1 MDALVSFHFVYEGS
15 DQYPDARSFVMKFDV
30 TPDARLAAI
39 IRHEDEAFDE
49 RLDAL
54 MDDLDIDY
62 AEEWPSFDA
71 DLFGWLT
78 NCHEL
83 HGDPLVEVQRVRD
96 FLLDEGFRGG
106 EIVEIPY
113 EEFLAMAKHTH
124 TQAELEAALATL

>member
-1 MDALVSFHFVYEGS
+1 MDALVSFHFFYENS
-15 DQYPDARSFVMKFDV
+15 ELYSHARSFVMKFDV

-39 IRHEDEAFDE
+39 IRHDDDEFDE

-78 NCHEL
+78 NNHED
-83 HGDPLVEVQRVRD
+83 HGDPLAEVKRVRD
-96 FLLDEGFRGG
+96 FFLSEGFRGG

-113 EEFLAMAKHTH
+113 DHFIELAINTH
-124 TQAELEAALATL
+124 TYAELEAVLNAL

>member
-15 DQYPDARSFVMKFDV
+15 DLYPDARSFVMKFDV

-39 IRHEDEAFDE
+39 IRHEDDGFDQ
-49 RLDAL
+49 RLDEL

-62 AEEWPSFDA
+62 PEEWPSFDA

-78 NCHEL
+78 NNHEL
-83 HGDPLVEVQRVRD
+83 HGDPLEEVRRVRD

-113 EEFLAMAKHTH
+113 KQFLAMAAHTH
-124 TQAELEAALATL
+124 TQADLEAVLNAL